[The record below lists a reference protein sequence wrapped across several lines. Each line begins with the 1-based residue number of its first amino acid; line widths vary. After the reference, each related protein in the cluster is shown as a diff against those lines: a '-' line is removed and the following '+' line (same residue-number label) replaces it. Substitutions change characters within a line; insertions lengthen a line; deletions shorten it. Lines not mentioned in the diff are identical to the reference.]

1 MTRRYWGTYYL
12 VRPDW
17 QGAPEHSDESV
28 VEAYRNGPSHLQVA
42 IELWRLAHDENRAH
56 AIEAILEDAFGADR
70 PILSESQ
77 ILQLLDNLEG
87 LDSALEKSVVG
98 PDWRVPEERLPE
110 LRTRTKLVDLDAD
123 RGATATAGVAE
134 AMSRVSGLREFLR
147 SALAQ
152 KLNVAL
158 D

>member
-17 QGAPEHSDESV
+17 EGDPEHSDQSV
-28 VEAYRNGPSHLQVA
+28 VEAYRNGPSHMQVA
-42 IELWRLAHDENRAH
+42 IELWRLVHDERRASD
-56 AIEAILEDAFGADR
+56 IEAVLEAAFDAER
-70 PILSESQ
+70 PILGESQ
-77 ILQLLDNLEG
+77 ISQLLANLEG

-110 LRTRTKLVDLDAD
+110 LRARTKLVDLDPD

-147 SALAQ
+147 SALTQ